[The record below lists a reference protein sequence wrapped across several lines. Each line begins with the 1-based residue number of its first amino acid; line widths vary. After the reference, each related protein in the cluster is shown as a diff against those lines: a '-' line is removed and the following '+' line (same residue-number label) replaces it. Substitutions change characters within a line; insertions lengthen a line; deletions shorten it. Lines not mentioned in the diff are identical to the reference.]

1 MNTKDLSIEPC
12 PCGSNER
19 YSDCCEPLHQGTPAA
34 SAEVLMR
41 SRFSAFALQLSDY
54 LKTSWHPDTRP
65 EQLTLEQGTEWKR
78 LEILSASND
87 KKQGTVHFKAYYLE
101 RNYLEQKELEQKQW
115 HLLEETSKFLYEN
128 DHWFYHSGDYQ
139 PQQLKPSRNDE
150 CPCGSGKKYKKC
162 CL

>member
-12 PCGSNER
+12 LCGSNEP
-19 YSDCCEPLHQGTPAA
+19 YSDCCAPLHQGAPAG
-34 SAEVLMR
+34 SAEALMR
-41 SRFSAFALQLSDY
+41 SRFSAFALKLPDY

-65 EQLTLEQGTEWKR
+65 GQLTLEQGTEWKR
-78 LEILSASND
+78 LDILSASND
-87 KKQGTVHFKAYYLE
+87 KKQGAVHFKAYY
-101 RNYLEQKELEQKQW
+101 LEQKQW